1 MGLPVREHGQRVQEK
16 TEKDLEKSGMIGV
29 IFVKKPGRT
38 WQGCY
43 AYVRHPMYT
52 ALWLWALGN
61 ALLWHGAALWIQAF
75 FW

>member
-1 MGLPVREHGQRVQEK
+1 
-16 TEKDLEKSGMIGV
+16 MIGV
-29 IFVKKPGRT
+29 IFGVICVKNYRHKITPKSGNFVKKPGRT

>member
-1 MGLPVREHGQRVQEK
+1 
-16 TEKDLEKSGMIGV
+16 MIGV